1 MSCPGS
7 AVTSAASLSH
17 NTQPSK
23 SCFGA
28 QDRTC
33 SDGDV
38 SNLDGRLG
46 SSDSVVV
53 NGPTPSE
60 LKKPSGSVSL
70 LNTVSVA
77 CMPTVNGEVEVS
89 SNTLKVH
96 HYPSKGALAVST
108 GAPSGGITKLSRST
122 SVVAS
127 AQTSHLSTN
136 TRPNNTMLSKTPVL
150 PPGAY
155 SGKLSTVCNVTQV
168 GSNVGSQA
176 LSSSQAYK
184 ASRSAGCVT
193 VISGAPPGG
202 STSSGFKS
210 GRVINAAP
218 QGMCIRYLLLWRVEW
233 LHTCI
238 LSGLCLD

>member
-1 MSCPGS
+1 MSCSGP

-38 SNLDGRLG
+38 SSLDGRLA
-46 SSDSVVV
+46 SSDSVIV

-96 HYPSKGALAVST
+96 HFPSKGALAVST
-108 GAPSGGITKLSRST
+108 GAPPGVTKLSRST
-122 SVVAS
+122 SVVAG

-136 TRPNNTMLSKTPVL
+136 SRPNNTLLSKTPVL
-150 PPGAY
+150 PSGAY
-155 SGKLSTVCNVTQV
+155 SGKLSTIGNVTQV
-168 GSNVGSQA
+168 SSNVGSQA
-176 LSSSQAYK
+176 LSSSQVYK
-184 ASRSAGCVT
+184 TSRSAGCVT

-202 STSSGFKS
+202 STSSGLKS

-218 QGMCIRYLLLWRVEW
+218 QGMYICYLLLQSLEW
-233 LHTCI
+233 LQWV
-238 LSGLCLD
+238 LCLD